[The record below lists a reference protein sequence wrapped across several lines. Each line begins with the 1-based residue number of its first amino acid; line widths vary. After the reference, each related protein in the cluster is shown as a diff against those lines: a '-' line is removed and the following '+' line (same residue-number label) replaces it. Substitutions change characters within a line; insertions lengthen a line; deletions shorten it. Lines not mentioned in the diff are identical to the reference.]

1 MSRTS
6 RRGAT
11 PRSRYIPALLSAF
24 VPGLGHLVAGRRREA
39 LIFGAPL
46 IALVV
51 IGLVIALASGPVR
64 VAGALVDSGV
74 LWGLLALQL
83 LFLGWRMLATW
94 SSLTDPRLRPL
105 GRRDVIPVAI
115 LIGLIVVP
123 QAWAMNVTNVARETA
138 EVVFDDAGTTG
149 AWVPPSPSPGVSPT
163 PDWRP
168 GDPSIPVLPSASP
181 SPVSERINGLVIGV
195 DAGVGRNTYLT
206 DTMIVVSLDPA
217 SGSVSLLSIPRDLVD
232 VPLPNGRRFSGKING
247 LVSHARHNPSQFPG
261 SDGSGIDVL
270 MAAIGELVRLPID
283 YYALVTL
290 GGFIPVIDSL
300 GGVDVHVDNAFCDP
314 TYDEYGF
321 TAGFS
326 IKAGWHHLN
335 GRQALA
341 YARVRKASG
350 ESDFT
355 RARRQQEVLSAV
367 RDAVVAG
374 RFLGDPVGLL
384 KAVGRTV
391 STNVPRSRV
400 SEFLDH
406 ATRIDRATT
415 YRGVLVGNDMV
426 RSGYDGRGYVLLPD
440 LPRVRAYALSLF
452 PTDGTLPAAGFQSDV
467 EERSDAGSGSFS
479 SGVAGCRP
487 AATQKPSPKPS
498 PTASPSASPSASGSP
513 EPTPSPSPS
522 PEPTPSPSPSP
533 SPEPPPS
540 PSPEGSPSA

>member
-1 MSRTS
+1 MVNDVLKDLQGSFDKAIDSFKRELSKVRTG
-6 RRGAT
+6 RANL
-11 PRSRYIPALLSAF
+11 ALLDGIKVEYYGTMTPIHQVATLN
-24 VPGLGHLVAGRRREA
+24 VP
-39 LIFGAPL
+39 
-46 IALVV
+46 
-51 IGLVIALASGPVR
+51 
-64 VAGALVDSGV
+64 
-74 LWGLLALQL
+74 
-83 LFLGWRMLATW
+83 
-94 SSLTDPRLRPL
+94 DPRLITIKPWEKSLIPAIEKSIKAHSEL
-105 GRRDVIPVAI
+105 G
-115 LIGLIVVP
+115 L
-123 QAWAMNVTNVARETA
+123 
-138 EVVFDDAGTTG
+138 
-149 AWVPPSPSPGVSPT
+149 
-163 PDWRP
+163 
-168 GDPSIPVLPSASP
+168 
-181 SPVSERINGLVIGV
+181 
-195 DAGVGRNTYLT
+195 
-206 DTMIVVSLDPA
+206 
-217 SGSVSLLSIPRDLVD
+217 
-232 VPLPNGRRFSGKING
+232 
-247 LVSHARHNPSQFPG
+247 NPS
-261 SDGSGIDVL
+261 SD
-270 MAAIGELVRLPID
+270 GELVRLPID

-522 PEPTPSPSPSP
+522 PEPTPPPSPSP